1 MLPFRQSSAILTVSL
16 GALLVTSSLAGAGD
30 PPLLKMRAFAV
41 DMSGTSPARA
51 GTIDITIERWTTD
64 EEQKKLADVLIEK
77 GGGELRSALEKI
89 KPRAGYINTS
99 GSLGWDVHYAR
110 QTAYGDGARRIII
123 ATDRPMSFWELRD
136 RPRSADYEFL
146 LMEIRLNK
154 DGQGEGK
161 MATAAKINYNEV
173 SRTIEIENYSNEPVR
188 LTKVE
193 VIEPKPKK

>member
-1 MLPFRQSSAILTVSL
+1 MLPFRQSPAILTVTL
-16 GALLVTSSLAGAGD
+16 GALLAAPSLARAGD

-41 DMSGTSPARA
+41 DMSGVSAARA

-64 EEQKKLADVLIEK
+64 EERQLLANVLIEK
-77 GGGELRSALEKI
+77 GADALRSALEKI

-110 QTAYGDGARRIII
+110 ETPYGDGARRIVIG
-123 ATDRPMSFWELRD
+123 TDRPMSFWELRNQ
-136 RPRSADYEFL
+136 PRSADYEFL

-154 DGQGEGK
+154 NGQGEGK
-161 MATAAKINYNEV
+161 MATAAKISYNEV
-173 SRTIEIENYSNEPVR
+173 SRTIEIENYGIEPVR

>member
-1 MLPFRQSSAILTVSL
+1 MLPFRQSPAILTVAL
-16 GALLVTSSLAGAGD
+16 GAWLATPSLAGAGD

-64 EEQKKLADVLIEK
+64 EEQKKLADVLVEK
-77 GGGELRSALEKI
+77 GGGDLRAALEKL

-110 QTAYGDGARRIII
+110 QTLREDGSRRIII

-161 MATAAKINYNEV
+161 MATAAKISYNEV
-173 SRTIEIENYSNEPVR
+173 TRTIEIENYSNEPVR

-193 VIEPKPKK
+193 VIEPKPRK